1 MLDVD
6 LDELTEKSPHLK
18 SWLKSVHYFS
28 ARSSANILKLTLG
41 GPSRSFSWDVGR
53 KMEERDSA
61 KNKGICSV
69 TPFLARYEWTEI
81 KLEPHHLSFIPAVS
95 HFVCIWFHRLSLF
108 ESRNWMPLW
117 LSVNQ
122 LILPWGRLS
131 GKSIGLQI
139 FDLVIGRRA
148 QYESLLS
155 ETVPGRNSY
164 PCFTESD
171 LVQSVTQKNK

>member
-41 GPSRSFSWDVGR
+41 GPSCSFSWDVGR
-53 KMEERDSA
+53 KMEERDAA
-61 KNKGICSV
+61 KNEGICSV
-69 TPFLARYEWTEI
+69 TPLLARFEWKI
-81 KLEPHHLSFIPAVS
+81 KLEPHYLSFIPAVS

-139 FDLVIGRRA
+139 FDLLIGRRA
-148 QYESLLS
+148 SMSRRCRRPCPAEIATPALLKA
-155 ETVPGRNSY
+155 T
-164 PCFTESD
+164 
-171 LVQSVTQKNK
+171 